1 MDGHSEFFD
10 QAQSKLIRTLQTGDG
25 VRHPSPL
32 AHCVPRLLD
41 LLADSHDRPMH
52 EMSVAVR
59 QIVFEH
65 SQQYY
70 VTEGPAKPDP
80 QRLNACADRL
90 VAELEK
96 LRRAAV
102 RRGMFSDAPVPP
114 LMCG

>member
-1 MDGHSEFFD
+1 MDGQSEFYD
-10 QAQSKLIRTLQTGDG
+10 QAQSKLVRTLQTADG

-32 AHCVPRLLD
+32 TGCVPRLLE
-41 LLADSHDRPMH
+41 LLAESHDQPMQQV
-52 EMSVAVR
+52 SVAVR

-65 SQQYY
+65 SRQYY
-70 VTEGPAKPDP
+70 VTEGPTKPDP

-102 RRGMFSDAPVPP
+102 RRSMFSDAPVPP